1 MIKKIIQTIF
11 SKGIVSILNFIIVML
26 TAKYTGAV
34 GRGEISLMYLN
45 ITLVLMINDLIG
57 GSALVYLIPKIG
69 AKKIVLPALLV
80 AIGSALILP
89 LVLNLVH
96 HYTTQQLLWFIS
108 LSLALNLSSI
118 SNVFLNGLNKIK
130 FTNLFTVVQTA
141 LIFLAL
147 CFFIFFLHQN
157 SSKVYFASLLIGFCV
172 NFILSLLVLFSH
184 LFPIEKAPILTTM
197 KEILSYGFIVQA
209 GNLIQLLNYRIS
221 YYLIDV
227 FYPEKGKFMLGVFST
242 GSSVAESAWVIMNGI
257 SMVQYAAISKNDP
270 SDKKS
275 ISFSI
280 QLSKLSLLLTSLFML
295 IIILLPNSL
304 FIYFF
309 GKDFTEM
316 QEVIKILSPG
326 IIIMG
331 FTGIYS
337 HYFAGTGLM
346 KVSTYASLTALF
358 VSVLA
363 GIILIPILG
372 LYGAAVSMVLSY
384 FTSSIYLILKFRA
397 KTNCTLK
404 EQFFDFKNVFTKSIH
419 F

>member
-11 SKGIVSILNFIIVML
+11 SKGIVSVLNFIIVML

-45 ITLVLMINDLIG
+45 ITLVLMFNDLIG

-69 AKKIVLPALLV
+69 AKKIVFPAFIV
-80 AIGSALILP
+80 AVCSAIILP
-89 LVLNLVH
+89 LVLNFYHQYSLH
-96 HYTTQQLLWFIS
+96 QLMWFIS
-108 LSLALNLSSI
+108 LSLTLNLSSI

-130 FTNLFTVVQTA
+130 FTNLFTVVQTVT
-141 LIFLAL
+141 IFLSL
-147 CFFIFFLHQN
+147 CFFIFVLHLN
-157 SSKVYFASLLIGFCV
+157 SSIVYFASLFIGFSV
-172 NFILSLLVLFSH
+172 NFILSFFALFNQ
-184 LFPIEKAPILTTM
+184 LFPIVKAPILKTI
-197 KEILSYGFIVQA
+197 KDILSYGFIVQA

-221 YYLIDV
+221 YYFIDV

-242 GSSVAESAWVIMNGI
+242 GSSIAESSWVIMNGI
-257 SMVQYAAISKNDP
+257 SMVQYAAISNNDA
-270 SDKKS
+270 SDKQNS
-275 ISFSI
+275 LFSI
-280 QLSKLSLLLTSLFML
+280 QLSKISLLLTVLFML

-346 KVSTYASLTALF
+346 KVSTYASLTAF
-358 VSVLA
+358 IVSVLS
-363 GIILIPILG
+363 GFILIPLYG
-372 LYGAAVSMVLSY
+372 LYGAAYSMVLSY
-384 FTSSIYLILKFRA
+384 FTSSIYLILNFRA
-397 KTNCTLK
+397 KTNCSLK
-404 EQFFDFKNVFTKSIH
+404 EQFFDFNNIFTKKDK